1 MSGEDDGAELVEVE
15 EDGEGEPEASLGE
28 PEAPGGE
35 PEAPPA
41 TRQAALPRRV
51 PSQSPSRTAPAVT
64 QPAEQTVLHLLTI
77 LKRLP

>member
-1 MSGEDDGAELVEVE
+1 MSGEDDDAELIEGE
-15 EDGEGEPEASLGE
+15 EDGEGE

-64 QPAEQTVLHLLTI
+64 QPAEQTVRHLLTI